1 MKNIIEGLQAISTEL
16 ELSYIYQ
23 NGMSFDEFID
33 AIEVYISEQ
42 EIIYYSKA
50 IEYLKENDASLKD
63 SLALAI
69 EYGYSLDNLSSE
81 TLATLLYQSILNE
94 ELSDIRDE
102 IEEIFDNAEDQDEE

>member
-1 MKNIIEGLQAISTEL
+1 MNTLEKLNAISTEL

-23 NGMSFDEFID
+23 DGMSFDEFIE
-33 AIEVYISEQ
+33 AIDVYISEQ

-102 IEEIFDNAEDQDEE
+102 IEEIFDNAEDEDEE